1 MLKQL
6 FLEHRTIRRYQSRRL
21 LTPTS
26 YNTLIIYFYS
36 SKAKALCIVLIQAYF
51 AFLCIIGVSVLVA
64 GTIYLKS
71 IEMRNQYES
80 KIK

>member
-6 FLEHRTIRRYQSRRL
+6 FLEHRTIRRYQSRGL

-26 YNTLIIYFYS
+26 YNTLIIFYS

-51 AFLCIIGVSVLVA
+51 AFFMYNRGKRISSWYNL
-64 GTIYLKS
+64 LK
-71 IEMRNQYES
+71 
-80 KIK
+80 KA